1 MSLLINENNK
11 KRNNND
17 IDNIK
22 EKIKIQIKT
31 LNDDIKSLEKTLK
44 IKKLQLLEIQ
54 LENDKNS
61 YKNKLLTLKEQYNF
75 VVLKYIKKIQ
85 TLKKKVI
92 VCEKKFISKDIFE
105 ENLYK
110 EDLNFQNDKLKT
122 LDELVEYRRL
132 LSDSNLNEENK
143 EECTNII
150 QNNTSNE
157 ETIKEGSFMSFSKP
171 DSLNDKTSFFDEIMI
186 NDIKNINIAKKMY
199 NFQK

>member
-1 MSLLINENNK
+1 MGTI
-11 KRNNND
+11 
-17 IDNIK
+17 
-22 EKIKIQIKT
+22 T
-31 LNDDIKSLEKTLK
+31 LSHLKSF
-44 IKKLQLLEIQ
+44 
-54 LENDKNS
+54 NG
-61 YKNKLLTLKEQYNF
+61 
-75 VVLKYIKKIQ
+75 
-85 TLKKKVI
+85 
-92 VCEKKFISKDIFE
+92 
-105 ENLYK
+105 K